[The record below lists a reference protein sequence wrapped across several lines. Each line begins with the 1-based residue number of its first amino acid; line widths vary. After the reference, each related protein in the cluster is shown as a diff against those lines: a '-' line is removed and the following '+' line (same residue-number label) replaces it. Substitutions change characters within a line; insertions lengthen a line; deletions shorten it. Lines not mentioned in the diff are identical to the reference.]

1 MKQKCVDRMV
11 APDIL
16 KIAAS
21 LFVIIIHHKVGKDSH
36 FIAMRNLL
44 VLIVFAIC
52 VALGIYLFTREL
64 NNKSKP
70 ARCVFMLMLPVA
82 AFAALIVFRKFA
94 VAIFL
99 IISGYLLCGS
109 MDKCTMK
116 EWYTKRNI
124 IPRVLRFYFPF
135 VFIFAVGL
143 IYKIFVLR
151 YEYTFLEVVA
161 RFILGGFKPGSY
173 YITILAELVVVFPVI
188 YAVVKRF
195 GFGGVIICT
204 VFTLTYDV
212 CSTYLGMSPVA
223 YKFLIFRFTSHI
235 AFGIYARISE
245 YEKCKKLNFAVFLL
259 GVSYALLCMTF
270 KIVEPKIF
278 FQWQETSFITA
289 FYLYP
294 VICFVMNKYRDSSYS
309 DSRISSCIKA
319 FAGATYHIF
328 LVQLMFYTTFG
339 FALND
344 YIANYIINIP
354 LNLTLTV
361 IPGIVYAYYSIPFE
375 NKLISKVKNKFLKT

>member
-278 FQWQETSFITA
+278 FQWQEASFPTA
-289 FYLYP
+289 FLLYP
-294 VICFVMNKYRDSSYS
+294 VIVWFFNRFNGLQYNDTALSRSVMLFSN
-309 DSRISSCIKA
+309 
-319 FAGATYHIF
+319 ATYHIF
-328 LVQLMFYTTFG
+328 LVQLLYYTTFG
-339 FALND
+339 FPFNEYVGNVA
-344 YIANYIINIP
+344 ITMPINI
-354 LNLTLTV
+354 LVTV
-361 IPGIVYAYYSIPFE
+361 PVGIAYY
-375 NKLISKVKNKFLKT
+375 KLISVWENKFISKVRSLL

>member
-278 FQWQETSFITA
+278 FQWQEASFPTA
-289 FYLYP
+289 FLLYP
-294 VICFVMNKYRDSSYS
+294 VIVWFFNRFNRLQYNDTALSRSVMLFSN
-309 DSRISSCIKA
+309 
-319 FAGATYHIF
+319 ATYHIF
-328 LVQLMFYTTFG
+328 LVQLLYYTTFG
-339 FALND
+339 FPFNEYVGNVA
-344 YIANYIINIP
+344 ITMPINI
-354 LNLTLTV
+354 LVTV
-361 IPGIVYAYYSIPFE
+361 PVGIAYY
-375 NKLISKVKNKFLKT
+375 KLISVWENKFISKVRSLL

>member
-1 MKQKCVDRMV
+1 
-11 APDIL
+11 
-16 KIAAS
+16 
-21 LFVIIIHHKVGKDSH
+21 
-36 FIAMRNLL
+36 
-44 VLIVFAIC
+44 
-52 VALGIYLFTREL
+52 
-64 NNKSKP
+64 
-70 ARCVFMLMLPVA
+70 
-82 AFAALIVFRKFA
+82 
-94 VAIFL
+94 
-99 IISGYLLCGS
+99 
-109 MDKCTMK
+109 MK

-278 FQWQETSFITA
+278 FQWQEASFPTA
-289 FYLYP
+289 FLLYP
-294 VICFVMNKYRDSSYS
+294 VIVWFFNRFNRLQYNDTALSRSVMLFSN
-309 DSRISSCIKA
+309 
-319 FAGATYHIF
+319 ATYHIF
-328 LVQLMFYTTFG
+328 LVQLLYYTTFG
-339 FALND
+339 FPFNEYVGNVA
-344 YIANYIINIP
+344 ITMPINI
-354 LNLTLTV
+354 LVTV
-361 IPGIVYAYYSIPFE
+361 PVGIAYY
-375 NKLISKVKNKFLKT
+375 KLISVWENKFISKVRSLL